1 MELIVRMDI
10 PRIRFYSTGRLPKI
24 SMMSLLMRIK
34 WTRRFIVTLL
44 ETACLVLKFCSGALI
59 NIYSFSRLSPGGT
72 LMSKDLRRHTGK
84 VRVMQ
89 YNLFA
94 SYFSQF
100 KIQPT

>member
-1 MELIVRMDI
+1 
-10 PRIRFYSTGRLPKI
+10 
-24 SMMSLLMRIK
+24 MRIK
-34 WTRRFIVTLL
+34 WTLADSLL
-44 ETACLVLKFCSGALI
+44 LCLKLHWLGLKFCSGALI

-100 KIQPT
+100 EIQPTG